1 MSKIIQAKAIKNNT
15 EITKDKLYIVE
26 EENGNV
32 DHIEVLIKGGLQEFN
47 IRLINSNLKD
57 EKVKI
62 DLQKFFI
69 LYFHMRGVSI
79 IPLY

>member
-32 DHIEVLIKGGLQEFN
+32 DHIEVLIKGGLQEF
-47 IRLINSNLKD
+47 K
-57 EKVKI
+57 
-62 DLQKFFI
+62 
-69 LYFHMRGVSI
+69 
-79 IPLY
+79 